1 MSFPVCM
8 TSAHQYATLP
18 WRRAGQLEIMLITSR
33 ETRRWIIPKGWPMD
47 GRTNSES
54 AAQEAYEEA
63 GIKGSTTEES
73 LGFFEYQKRGKGQLR
88 VDVFAMEVTEV
99 LDLWPEAHQRTRR
112 WLSAQEAA
120 SLVDEPELAAIIRG
134 FAEGQLGQ
142 ALPTP
147 TYLQAAWQ
155 RLRAWLRRAGVL

>member
-1 MSFPVCM
+1 M

-33 ETRRWIIPKGWPMD
+33 ETKRWVIPKGWPMD

-63 GIKGSTTEES
+63 GIKGSTTKES

-88 VDVFAMEVTEV
+88 VDVFAMRVTEV
-99 LDLWPEAHQRTRR
+99 LDQWPEAHERTRQ
-112 WLSAQEAA
+112 WFPSETAA
-120 SLVDEPELAAIIRG
+120 GLVDEPQLAALIRG
-134 FAEGQLGQ
+134 FVGDQSERVS
-142 ALPTP
+142 PIP
-147 TYLQAAWQ
+147 TYLQAVWQ
-155 RLRAWLRRAGVL
+155 RLKVLLHRVAAQ

>member
-1 MSFPVCM
+1 M

-33 ETRRWIIPKGWPMD
+33 ETKRWVIPKGWPMD

-88 VDVFAMEVTEV
+88 VDVFAMRVTEV
-99 LDLWPEAHQRTRR
+99 LDQWPEAHERTRQ
-112 WLSAQEAA
+112 WFPSETAA
-120 SLVDEPELAAIIRG
+120 GLVDEPQLAALIRG
-134 FAEGQLGQ
+134 FVGDQSERVS
-142 ALPTP
+142 PIP
-147 TYLQAAWQ
+147 TYLQAVWQ
-155 RLRAWLRRAGVL
+155 RLKVLLHRVAAQ